1 MELRVALD
9 RAEGVPQDIRAKAR
23 AAHAEQDDIRQ
34 FPAGHRELAELRRLL
49 EHLVRYVKPAQ
60 AIVDLLALRRIGTP
74 EGRVF
79 GPQAAWGVIFL
90 QLGDLRV
97 YNRLKP
103 AQVVPLARPLA
114 RTDVL
119 RRPGEGRQQAL
130 ERLGEGL
137 DALYLQLVGD
147 PVEVDADLGEL
158 FELPLR
164 EVHVLV
170 AAATNLAVLTERGER
185 LRRNGVHSVGSDEL
199 LDVVRGRIARI
210 LGRGARPQG
219 PLRERAGPLQPVP
232 APPAEE
238 LAGPVVGQLPVR
250 H

>member
-1 MELRVALD
+1 MELRVAVD

-97 YNRLKP
+97 YNRLNP
-103 AQVVPLARPLA
+103 AQVGPLA
-114 RTDVL
+114 RTPARTDV
-119 RRPGEGRQQAL
+119 RPRPCGGRQQAL
-130 ERLGEGL
+130 GRPGSC
-137 DALYLQLVGD
+137 
-147 PVEVDADLGEL
+147 VDA
-158 FELPLR
+158 
-164 EVHVLV
+164 
-170 AAATNLAVLTERGER
+170 
-185 LRRNGVHSVGSDEL
+185 
-199 LDVVRGRIARI
+199 
-210 LGRGARPQG
+210 
-219 PLRERAGPLQPVP
+219 
-232 APPAEE
+232 
-238 LAGPVVGQLPVR
+238 
-250 H
+250 